1 MRSTPR
7 LFYAAKVRQKIKPR
21 KKLSH
26 RVTTLYQRTTELSEK
41 RGYLLFFIS
50 KKVVPL
56 LLNKNL

>member
-1 MRSTPR
+1 
-7 LFYAAKVRQKIKPR
+7 
-21 KKLSH
+21 LSH
-26 RVTTLYQRTTELSEK
+26 RVTTLYQRTTEVSEK